1 MTQTF
6 PMERDTVAALLP
18 HGPPALLV
26 DRILSFDGNSI
37 TTQVFVSPDWDV
49 FRGHFPN
56 RPILPGVLMIEMV
69 AQTGA
74 LIGVLGDRVGDESFL
89 AFTGIDK
96 ARFRRPVEPGETLDL
111 HAELL
116 DVRRNIFRFK
126 GSASCEGVRALT
138 VEFLASPLAFED
150 AST

>member
-1 MTQTF
+1 MTHDF
-6 PMERDTVAALLP
+6 PIERDVVSQLLP
-18 HGPPALLV
+18 HGAPALLV
-26 DRILSFDGNSI
+26 DRVLSFEDNKVHA
-37 TTQVFVSPDWDV
+37 QVHISPDWDV

-74 LIGVLGDRVGDESFL
+74 LIGVLGEMVGKDAFL

-96 ARFRRPVEPGETLDL
+96 ARFRRPVVPGETLDL

-116 DVRRNIFRFK
+116 GVKHNIYRFK
-126 GSASCEGVRALT
+126 GEALCEGKRALS
-138 VEFLASPLAFED
+138 VEFLASPLAFYE
-150 AST
+150 

>member
-1 MTQTF
+1 LSWTF
-6 PMERDTVAALLP
+6 PIERNGVSALLP
-18 HGPPALLV
+18 HDAPALLV
-26 DRILSFDGNSI
+26 DRIISFDGIS
-37 TTQVFVSPDWDV
+37 THAQVYISPDWDV

-74 LIGVLGDRVGDESFL
+74 LIGVLGDHVGKDAFL

-96 ARFRRPVEPGETLDL
+96 ARFRRPVVPGETLNL

-116 DVRRNIFRFK
+116 GMRRNIFRFK
-126 GSASCEGVRALT
+126 GQAVCDGERALT
-138 VEFLASPLAFED
+138 VEFLASPLAFD
-150 AST
+150 QD

>member
-1 MTQTF
+1 MTYTY
-6 PMERDTVAALLP
+6 PLERDSVSALLP
-18 HGPPALLV
+18 HSPPALLV
-26 DRILSFDGNSI
+26 DRVLSFDGQS
-37 TTQVFVSPDWDV
+37 THAQVYVSPDWDI

-74 LIGVLGDRVGDESFL
+74 LIGVLGDKVADGDFL

-96 ARFRRPVEPGETLDL
+96 ARFRRPVVPGDTLDL

-116 DVRRNIFRFK
+116 EVRRNIFRFK
-126 GSASCEGVRALT
+126 GMAVCDGVRALT
-138 VEFLASPLAFED
+138 VEFLASPLTFD
-150 AST
+150 G